1 MIETTD
7 TLSPSQVNN
16 SRGIARITFRVRC
29 ETLGHGETVFLY
41 ADDEKNESGRP
52 IPLYTTQSAYPWY
65 VSNSTIPIHVPRDA
79 EKSKFTYRY
88 GVFRAGVFHRW
99 EQPSDGPSEITR
111 IEVEEK
117 DSEQSSSNS
126 SDTNEYRH
134 ELPLRLLTVEE
145 LYTVNDVLGVTNGHP
160 DIDHI
165 RFRAN
170 NAIGE
175 LTMLHSTSHQDSYN
189 MLRST
194 SRQDSFG
201 NKRSS
206 SPHLSGGGTP
216 KSKSETT
223 KKKVG
228 FAPQPPPY
236 HASASSECTSPS
248 TKARKTPV
256 HLDSTDGLVVA
267 SVFLPVHLHRTSDGQ
282 WSANWD
288 HEALLSMESHLR
300 VTRVGVVKWRGWHG
314 NFGKQGSPEEG
325 VPIEERE
332 RVEACL
338 KDFNCVPVWIDP
350 KLFGEMYNGFCKG
363 VLWPVLHNVT
373 SVYSARSDGV
383 DSRGIS
389 DDSFLRPSKSS
400 SDDSRRVSETLSSV
414 SSKFSAFSNDDV
426 AMGAIHG
433 DGGEEASLWAAY
445 TKVNREFGNVI
456 VQCFN
461 EGDMVWI
468 HGFHLLILPSF
479 LTRRIPM
486 AKMGI
491 FLHTPF
497 PSSEIFRTLW
507 CREDLLRGML
517 NADQVGFHLFEY
529 ARHFL
534 TCSRRLLGL
543 KYGMIPDGSGG
554 HNLAIETNG
563 RNVAVTSIHAGVD
576 PTIIEQVLNHR
587 STLEKAKSIRKQ
599 FRGKVIFGAIDR
611 MESLKG
617 IPLKMLGLERFL
629 NRCPE
634 WVGKIVLVQVGISA
648 FERGDDYLR
657 TKSEVLTMVA
667 NINRTWPGT
676 VQFQECSE
684 SKMRLPQRM
693 ALMSAADVII
703 VSPIRDGLNLIPL
716 EFTIAHESVL
726 RDKSK
731 NIVGGHRKR
740 GLCILSEFSSCTRV
754 MRGALHVNPWKISEL
769 ANSFH
774 QALNMTNEERLRR
787 LSTALEFAT
796 RVTTQRWAHAVLLDL
811 KAVHKNMDV
820 GKYSGAGLGLGY
832 RILGMDRGFTS
843 LDVGMVGKA
852 YKKSR
857 ARLILMDYGGT
868 ILSND
873 NLDNLSRFQV
883 ATKSRAYTMPTPRM
897 IQTLKDLCS
906 DKRNIVFV
914 VSGKERHSLTSTLDD
929 IPNLGLAAEHGM
941 FISWPDPSIGKK
953 RIWETLV
960 PEQDT
965 SWRSIVITVMEVYTS
980 RTHGSYIEETEMK
993 VLWQYRDADPEFGYL
1008 QARELED
1015 HLSNVLRNFSVDILH
1030 GGMEE
1035 GGYVEVR
1042 PKGVNKGV
1050 VALHIL
1056 KSVPKIS
1063 TWERIDFTLVMGDD
1077 HCDEPMLSV
1086 MRQVGRRVHD
1096 SRCAKNHQPLLPPLP
1111 ATVTQVDVSSCDDFV
1126 SSRLETFTTTVG
1138 KKPSAAANYVH
1149 DVDEVQ
1155 EFLDG
1160 LVKLSA
1166 RVHKFNSS
1174 IDLREMGKTPLNILN
1189 FNLPDQ
1195 AGNVSQFL
1203 LRGDNLDDS
1212 DVDGGIKVRSMSMGN
1227 FLNAGV
1233 TKAEPTRISANLNE
1247 FLGTIEDED
1256 EAIFI

>member
-1 MIETTD
+1 MNTNISITK
-7 TLSPSQVNN
+7 PSLLAKRESN
-16 SRGIARITFRVRC
+16 SRGTARVTFRVRC
-29 ETLGHGETVFLY
+29 ETLGHGEGIFLY
-41 ADDEKNESGRP
+41 PDDLTAGGRP
-52 IPLYTTQSAYPWY
+52 YPLHTTAAAYPWY
-65 VSNSTIPIHVPRDA
+65 ATSSTIAINIPLNNERA
-79 EKSKFTYRY
+79 EKTYRY
-88 GVFRAGVFHRW
+88 AVFRAGVFYRW
-99 EQPSDGPSEITR
+99 EQPSDGPSDLDLDEQ
-111 IEVEEK
+111 EEEK
-117 DSEQSSSNS
+117 EQDQNPTLS
-126 SDTNEYRH
+126 TPVKPPQPRH
-134 ELPLRLLTVEE
+134 KLPLRLLTPDE
-145 LYTVNDVLGVTNGHP
+145 LYTVNDVLGTTNGPP

-165 RFRAN
+165 RVRTKASN
-170 NAIGE
+170 SMGE
-175 LTMLHSTSHQDSYN
+175 LAMLHSSSQK
-189 MLRST
+189 
-194 SRQDSFG
+194 DSFSLL
-201 NKRSS
+201 RSS
-206 SPHLSGGGTP
+206 SRNDSMSKKASGNSLTHLSSSPGC
-216 KSKSETT
+216 ETT

-236 HASASSECTSPS
+236 HPS
-248 TKARKTPV
+248 VGSGSDKTPV
-256 HLDSTDGLVVA
+256 QLCSSDGLVVA
-267 SVFLPVHLHRTSDGQ
+267 SVFLPVHLHRSADGN
-282 WSANWD
+282 WSADWD
-288 HEALLSMESHLR
+288 YEALLSMQTHLR

-314 NFGKQGSPEEG
+314 NYGQNGSPEGG
-325 VPIEERE
+325 VPMEERE
-332 RVEACL
+332 AVEACL
-338 KDFNCVPVWIDP
+338 RKFNCVPVWVEP
-350 KLFGEMYNGFCKG
+350 SMFGEMYNGFCKG

-373 SVYSARSDGV
+373 SVYS
-383 DSRGIS
+383 SRPSGN
-389 DDSFLRPSKSS
+389 DADTNANDSFLTHSKQ
-400 SDDSRRVSETLSSV
+400 DSTETKRVPDTLSSV
-414 SSKFSAFSNDDV
+414 STQFSAFSGDDV

-433 DGGEEASLWAAY
+433 DGGKEASLWAAY
-445 TKVNREFGNVI
+445 TAVNRKFAEAV

-461 EGDMVWI
+461 EGDLVWI

-486 AKMGI
+486 AKVGL

-543 KYGMIPDGSGG
+543 KYGMIPDESGG

-563 RNVAVTSIHAGVD
+563 RNVAVTSIHAGID
-576 PTIIEQVLNHR
+576 PKIIGQVLSHR
-587 STLEKAKSIRKQ
+587 NTIEKAKSIRDQ
-599 FRGKVIFGAIDR
+599 FRGKVIFAAIDR

-657 TKSEVLTMVA
+657 TKSEVLAMVA
-667 NINRTWPGT
+667 NINKTWPGT
-676 VQFQECSE
+676 VQFQECTE

-693 ALMSAADVII
+693 ALMRAADVIM

-716 EFTIAHESVL
+716 EYTIAH
-726 RDKSK
+726 RDALKA
-731 NIVGGHRKR
+731 NDNRKR

-774 QALNMTNEERLRR
+774 QALNMTDDERRRR
-787 LSTALEFAT
+787 LSTALEFVT

-820 GKYSGAGLGLGY
+820 NAYSGAGLGLGY
-832 RILGMDRGFTS
+832 RLLGMDSGFTS
-843 LDVGMVGKA
+843 LDVGSVGKA

-857 ARLILMDYGGT
+857 SRLILLDYGGT

-873 NLDNLSRFQV
+873 NLDNLSRFQLV
-883 ATKSRAYTMPTPRM
+883 TKSREYTVPTDRM

-906 DKRNIVFV
+906 DRRNIVFV
-914 VSGKERHSLTSTLDD
+914 VSGKERHSLTSTLSD

-941 FISWPDPSIGKK
+941 FISWPSSSSNSGKK

-960 PEQDT
+960 PADQDRQG
-965 SWRSIVITVMEVYTS
+965 SWRSIAITIMDVYTS

-1015 HLSNVLRNFSVDILH
+1015 HLSNVLRTFSVDILH
-1030 GGMEE
+1030 GGVEE
-1035 GGYVEVR
+1035 GGFVEVR
-1042 PKGVNKGV
+1042 PQGVNKGV

-1056 KSVPKIS
+1056 KTVPKIT
-1063 TWERIDFTLVMGDD
+1063 TWEKIDFALVMGDD

-1086 MRQVGRRVHD
+1086 MRQVGRRVID
-1096 SRCAKNHQPLLPPLP
+1096 ARVARDRQPPLP
-1111 ATVTQVDVSSCDDFV
+1111 PMPATVMQVDVSFCDDFV

-1160 LVKLSA
+1160 LVKVGA
-1166 RVHKFNSS
+1166 RVQKYNSS
-1174 IDLREMGKTPLNILN
+1174 IDLREMGKNPILIGNVLQN
-1189 FNLPDQ
+1189 FNTGSNKFSLRDSFLPKAD
-1195 AGNVSQFL
+1195 GNGKGSS
-1203 LRGDNLDDS
+1203 GMM
-1212 DVDGGIKVRSMSMGN
+1212 RSSVSMGN
-1227 FLNAGV
+1227 FLS
-1233 TKAEPTRISANLNE
+1233 AEPAKISANLNE

-1256 EAIFI
+1256 EDNYF